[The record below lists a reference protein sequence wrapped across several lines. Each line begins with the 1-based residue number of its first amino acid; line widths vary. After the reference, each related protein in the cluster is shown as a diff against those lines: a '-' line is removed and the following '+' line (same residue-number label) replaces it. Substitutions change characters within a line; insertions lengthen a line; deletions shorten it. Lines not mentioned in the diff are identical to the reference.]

1 LIEQS
6 VGKKQHSEFA
16 KYSLYNYIGVL
27 IGVFSNLFIY
37 TNNQEF
43 LGVLR
48 YTESLSYLVWPIMLM
63 GGSSSL
69 INFTPKLKGASNTKL
84 FSYALLT
91 ILRNSI
97 FIFVILFLGMEFF
110 GSYIKLEF
118 IYFAVFLALFL
129 AGIDLLKKQLTIHKK
144 IAFPTVLDNL
154 IPKLVLPL
162 IFISYYYNFIEGDIV
177 GLTLYICAYF
187 IIILALFLYGSKL
200 NVFLFTLRIK
210 PLFTIISKKE
220 YFNYSFFA
228 LAGSLG
234 YLFVFKLDA
243 LMIPNLIS
251 YKANGVYSIAT
262 VAASV
267 IFIPARGMFSLY
279 APQIS
284 TLVKTERFQE
294 LNTLYKDVARS
305 LLFLGLLIYSA
316 IFLGIEYLFQIMPS
330 KEVLLQTVLVIYIIG
345 ATSVFNMA
353 TGFNSEIINYSKHYK
368 FNIIALGI
376 LTLLNLV
383 SNYVFI
389 VTYNWGIEGAALAS
403 FLSIVIYNL
412 LKVGFIYKHMSL
424 LPFDRT
430 FFKLLFVQFTFI
442 LVFYLLPNF
451 SNPFLNV
458 VFKVGGVLF
467 SQLFLIY
474 KFNWVQ
480 TYTSFLDKY
489 IFRTT
494 I

>member
-1 LIEQS
+1 LIKIAKTHQS
-6 VGKKQHSEFA
+6 KTELI
-16 KYSLYNYIGVL
+16 KYSVYNYIGAF

-37 TNNQEF
+37 TSNQEF

-48 YTESLSYLVWPIMLM
+48 YTESLAYIFWPIMLM
-63 GGSSSL
+63 GGSSCL
-69 INFTPKLKGASNTKL
+69 INFTPKFKGEANTKL

-91 ILRNSI
+91 ILRNSL

-110 GSYIKLEF
+110 GSYVKLEF
-118 IYFAVFLALFL
+118 IYYSVILALFL
-129 AGIDLLKKQLTIHKK
+129 AGLDLLKKQLTIHKK

-162 IFISYYYNFIEGDIV
+162 IFILYYYNFIEGDII
-177 GLTLYICAYF
+177 GLSLYICAYF

-200 NVFLFTLRIK
+200 KIFLFTLQIK
-210 PLFTIISKKE
+210 ALFTIISKKE
-220 YFNYSFFA
+220 YYNYSFFA

-279 APQIS
+279 APQVS
-284 TLVKTERFQE
+284 SMVKAERFQE
-294 LNTLYKDVARS
+294 LNTLYKNVARS

-316 IFLGIEYLFQIMPS
+316 IFLGVENLFQIMPS

-353 TGFNSEIINYSKHYK
+353 TGFNSEIINYSKYYK

-383 SNYVFI
+383 CNYVFI

-412 LKVGFIYKHMSL
+412 LKVGFIYKRMNL
-424 LPFDRT
+424 LPFDSV
-430 FFKLLFVQFTFI
+430 FFKLLFVQFALI

-451 SNPFLNV
+451 SNPFFNI

-480 TYTSFLDKY
+480 AYTSFLDKY